1 MALKI
6 PASKAAKPF
15 ATAAKKL
22 HFETKFAEIVQHNE
36 KLTNQYSIQ
45 FFDTP
50 ATSNY
55 GFTGL
60 DGKSLNVTQYLSDNE
75 MDAYRLLKQEWYNG

>member
-1 MALKI
+1 MAI
-6 PASKAAKPF
+6 RPQAKAAKPF
-15 ATAAKKL
+15 ATASKKED
-22 HFETKFAEIVQHNE
+22 FVTRFAEIVEHNE
-36 KLTNQYSIQ
+36 KLNCRYSIQ

-60 DGKSLNVTQYLSDNE
+60 DGKSINVTQFLTDSE
-75 MDAYRLLKQEWYNG
+75 MDAYRALKVQWYNG

>member
-1 MALKI
+1 MATRT
-6 PASKAAKPF
+6 PAKAVKPY
-15 ATAAKKL
+15 ATLSQKDE
-22 HFETKFAEIVQHNE
+22 FVTRFAEIVKHNE
-36 KLTNQYSIQ
+36 RLSHKYTIQ

-60 DGKSLNVTQYLSDNE
+60 DGKSMNVIQYLTDSE
-75 MDAYRLLKQEWYNG
+75 LDAYRALKVQWYKG